1 MHFLNLQTYL
11 YLHETLHT
19 HHSPDKYVKIKI
31 NTDDDLPLEKILSM
45 YKVVI
50 LIKSVFN
57 KDYNHYHY
65 LLF

>member
-1 MHFLNLQTYL
+1 M
-11 YLHETLHT
+11 
-19 HHSPDKYVKIKI
+19 KIKI

-45 YKVVI
+45 HKVVI

-65 LLF
+65 QLF